1 MAASGIHKS
10 QYAYDA
16 EAEKSSKQWATQG
29 MGLRRKPKGKV
40 HVSLYTCTIK
50 GPSGWSFSSHTY
62 CTTTQ
67 CNSWRT
73 HGHMIPRKLGV
84 GQNPKEREQQVN

>member
-40 HVSLYTCTIK
+40 HAKTQRNVSNKSTEQHRFENRSWVPTDRYNIQL
-50 GPSGWSFSSHTY
+50 SSAAMPK
-62 CTTTQ
+62 
-67 CNSWRT
+67 N
-73 HGHMIPRKLGV
+73 IGV
-84 GQNPKEREQQVN
+84 P